1 MTATPLSPTLRPH
14 TVAPNRRTLRAIALF
29 KFGKALACF
38 AVAATAFGLLG
49 EDARMGA
56 LESLTRLATALARA
70 TEFSGVRGWIGGVLE
85 ATVTLVVHWLGNVT
99 PTKLQVAGLIAV
111 AYGAVLS
118 VEGAG
123 LWLAKTWAEWF
134 SVVVTGSL
142 IPLEVWEVAHRFTP
156 VRVGILV
163 LNVAVVG
170 YLIREIMTN
179 RARARAGGSHA
190 E

>member
-1 MTATPLSPTLRPH
+1 MTATPLPQTRRTTAP
-14 TVAPNRRTLRAIALF
+14 APNRRALRAIALF
-29 KFGKALACF
+29 KFGKALACV

-56 LESLTRLATALARA
+56 LERLTQLATSLARA
-70 TEFSGVRGWIGGVLE
+70 TEFSGVRGWIGSVLE
-85 ATVTLVVHWLGNVT
+85 TTVKFLLHWLGNIT
-99 PTKLQVAGLIAV
+99 PTRLQIAGFIALGY
-111 AYGAVLS
+111 ATVLT

-142 IPLEVWEVAHRFTP
+142 IPLELWEVAHRFTP

-163 LNVAVVG
+163 LNVAVVW
-170 YLIREIMTN
+170 YLIREITTK
-179 RARARAGGSHA
+179 RKAAAA
-190 E
+190 TP